1 MKKLLSLVFTIISLA
16 GFSQQSNLASGSGTT
31 CSCQPNYT
39 VCQASALFMSC
50 CVCCQPGSS
59 CGSWSAFG
67 ICGCGCEST
76 GTFANITLYP
86 NKYGEFMTYLE
97 KNNISTVKLREYF
110 SVVISGSPLF
120 KGDTPQND
128 FIMITDYT
136 RVRVFTDAYQNDL
149 RNLVKNSEV
158 SNLVNTF
165 LNKK

>member
-1 MKKLLSLVFTIISLA
+1 
-16 GFSQQSNLASGSGTT
+16 
-31 CSCQPNYT
+31 
-39 VCQASALFMSC
+39 
-50 CVCCQPGSS
+50 
-59 CGSWSAFG
+59 
-67 ICGCGCEST
+67 
-76 GTFANITLYP
+76 
-86 NKYGEFMTYLE
+86 MTYLE

-136 RVRVFTDAYQNDL
+136 RVRVFTDAYQNDM